1 MPQFIPFNTKLGD
14 IQFSPN
20 WHEQHV
26 VVPLAA
32 SPTDHAAARSAIA
45 QLMAELQRDNRPFDW
60 DAEVAHRVNGQ
71 LIDAEQWT
79 PSFGEDG
86 DLHSAGVVRADP
98 MRNTTGDSRFYVVAR
113 TGSGAAG
120 ARLNQFVL
128 SNPAMTVGEFVKT
141 PQYRV
146 TEEYAKRNA
155 LRICALIAGALTDRD
170 VKALVP
176 AVADNN
182 AAATIGSNI
191 AAPMLAVP
199 SVHHSFNTLAPAHT
213 QVGGLMYV
221 GAETS
226 AVGTSSSALIAYGA
240 SEGFVLRPIG
250 ADRAEMPLVQTQHHT
265 GQQSNEKFWR
275 RQANAADHRQ
285 HVYSHF
291 VTRTGET
298 PSSASRVLWAE
309 SGIGSSI
316 RADDTPLSPYVL
328 VVYGKP
334 PRNASVAV

>member
-128 SNPAMTVGEFVKT
+128 SNPMVDVALVGMRTVGEVEGNVRT
-141 PQYRV
+141 
-146 TEEYAKRNA
+146 
-155 LRICALIAGALTDRD
+155 CGD
-170 VKALVP
+170 
-176 AVADNN
+176 
-182 AAATIGSNI
+182 
-191 AAPMLAVP
+191 
-199 SVHHSFNTLAPAHT
+199 
-213 QVGGLMYV
+213 VGGRIDL
-221 GAETS
+221 EK
-226 AVGTSSSALIAYGA
+226 LFNR
-240 SEGFVLRPIG
+240 FV
-250 ADRAEMPLVQTQHHT
+250 
-265 GQQSNEKFWR
+265 
-275 RQANAADHRQ
+275 
-285 HVYSHF
+285 
-291 VTRTGET
+291 
-298 PSSASRVLWAE
+298 
-309 SGIGSSI
+309 
-316 RADDTPLSPYVL
+316 
-328 VVYGKP
+328 
-334 PRNASVAV
+334 